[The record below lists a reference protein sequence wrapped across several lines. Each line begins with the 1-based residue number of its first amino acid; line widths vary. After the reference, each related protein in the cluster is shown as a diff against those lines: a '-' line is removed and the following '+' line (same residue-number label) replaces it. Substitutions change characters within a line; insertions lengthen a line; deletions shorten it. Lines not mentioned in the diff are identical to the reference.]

1 MNILLPIIRET
12 LQTMPLLKRK
22 GDCYI
27 TPHENW
33 MPTGTGQPCIGIK
46 YMGGQRSELSCGVI
60 ELAPTIALVGF
71 VRMTADGEAAICGDA
86 GLSILLDAA
95 SERLLAAW
103 TQIDG
108 CQGLEIGPDG
118 PTDLYVSENS
128 LGLVKLVRTI
138 NITMQR

>member
-1 MNILLPIIRET
+1 MNILLPAIRET
-12 LQTMPLLKRK
+12 LQTIPLLKRR

-46 YMGGQRSELSCGVI
+46 AEGVLRTELTCGVGEFAASI
-60 ELAPTIALVGF
+60 SLAGF
-71 VRMTADGEAAICGDA
+71 VRMTQDGESPICGEA
-86 GLSILLDAA
+86 GVYALLDAA
-95 SERLLAAW
+95 SERLAGAW
-103 TQIDG
+103 TRYVG